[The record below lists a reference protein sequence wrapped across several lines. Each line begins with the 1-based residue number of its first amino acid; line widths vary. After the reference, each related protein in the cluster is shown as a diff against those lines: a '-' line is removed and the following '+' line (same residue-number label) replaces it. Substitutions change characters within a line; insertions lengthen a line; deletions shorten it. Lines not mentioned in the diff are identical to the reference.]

1 MRNPK
6 PKEWLASELSQLY
19 IADYK
24 AYTLRATS
32 IEQVASDF
40 LRTKKRTAFYSPAEA
55 SAVPLSVHQLF

>member
-24 AYTLRATS
+24 AYNFVDGEGGRNS
-32 IEQVASDF
+32 
-40 LRTKKRTAFYSPAEA
+40 
-55 SAVPLSVHQLF
+55 